1 MCTMKDLLIASNSQ
15 CLMNLDLNNTI
26 CFHFLNRNDIVVTFY
41 SRAIITEVLGEL
53 QFNFYHRWF
62 DVMFLVAAVCTIAI
76 IVVVHKRDFEPAEN
90 TKQKF

>member
-1 MCTMKDLLIASNSQ
+1 
-15 CLMNLDLNNTI
+15 
-26 CFHFLNRNDIVVTFY
+26 
-41 SRAIITEVLGEL
+41 VLGEL

-90 TKQKF
+90 TKQNSKF